1 MWLMVRAA
9 TFAAAVVVFV
19 AIAVAALA
27 AGPASRQVGTATAVC
42 ATHSFTMTFDPMRQA
57 VVTDGER
64 VLASIS
70 FTSRAVS
77 TRCRRVAEP
86 KRYVYS
92 GLGSAIRA
100 RTSFRCLANK
110 PIRVHVNPIRG
121 GASNAVVGSNLVVG
135 IGSPLRV
142 IASAILKNKGDPS
155 ASRVYRAATYCKPG
169 A

>member
-1 MWLMVRAA
+1 MVRAA

-42 ATHSFTMTFDPMRQA
+42 ATHSFTMTFDPKRQA

-110 PIRVHVNPIRG
+110 PIRVHANPIRG
-121 GASNAVVGSNLVVG
+121 ATNAVVGSNLVVG

-142 IASAILKNKGDPS
+142 IASAILKNKGNPS
-155 ASRVYRAATYCKPG
+155 ASRVYRAATYCKLG

>member
-1 MWLMVRAA
+1 MARVLVVL
-9 TFAAAVVVFV
+9 AAA
-19 AIAVAALA
+19 AVAALSSSSTGA
-27 AGPASRQVGTATAVC
+27 TPLLLRATAVC
-42 ATHSFTMTFDPMRQA
+42 ATHSFTMTFDPKRQA

-77 TRCRRVAEP
+77 TRCRRVIEP

-121 GASNAVVGSNLVVG
+121 GA
-135 IGSPLRV
+135 
-142 IASAILKNKGDPS
+142 
-155 ASRVYRAATYCKPG
+155 
-169 A
+169 

>member
-1 MWLMVRAA
+1 MVRAA

-42 ATHSFTMTFDPMRQA
+42 ATHSFTMTFDPKRQA

-121 GASNAVVGSNLVVG
+121 ATNAVVGSNLVVG

-142 IASAILKNKGDPS
+142 IASAILKNKGNPS
-155 ASRVYRAATYCKPG
+155 ASRVYRAATYCKLG